1 MTRTTLPSGPHAREG
16 EPAVTTRGLLDG
28 HGGRRVRAAAGRRDL
43 DARHE
48 PEAAAHVTG
57 EPLVNVVD
65 TRTGFPCR
73 G

>member
-1 MTRTTLPSGPHAREG
+1 M
-16 EPAVTTRGLLDG
+16 TTRGLLDG

>member
-1 MTRTTLPSGPHAREG
+1 M
-16 EPAVTTRGLLDG
+16 TTRGLLDG

-43 DARHE
+43 DARHG